1 MLFQDLG
8 ARHVEADF
16 TGGHLSSNG
25 GALLLGQIDRGLG
38 LSRLLAS
45 CFEDRRDPELIEHSV
60 EELTRQRL
68 LALGYKNLNDHADL
82 RRDQLLAAVV
92 GKSDVLG

>member
-16 TGGHLSSNG
+16 SGGHLSSNG

-68 LALGYKNLNDHADL
+68 LALLEKPMA
-82 RRDQLLAAVV
+82 QAAAAFAETE
-92 GKSDVLG
+92 